1 MSTENQVP
9 KSQLPRVAITM
20 GDAAGVG
27 PEIIAAAWSSA
38 RLHGRC
44 EPFVLGDPQVMR
56 RAVELRCSRPVQVQE
71 IKSVAEA
78 HPAVDCLPVLT
89 PPQSTKKFGNVADVR
104 RGEIDASAGAAA
116 YDAIRAAGELALAG
130 DVDAIVTA
138 PIHKKSLRE
147 AGVEFPGHT
156 ELFAEM
162 CGVPEFAMMLFRP
175 APAEQTAADGR
186 RGSPG
191 LGVAHV
197 TLHMALRD
205 VFEHLTGEAIVEKSR
220 LLDGMLRDLH
230 LGNSGERQSGQ
241 APFTPRL
248 GVAALNPHGGESG
261 LFGREEIDLI
271 APAVE
276 AARSAG
282 LDVHGPI
289 PADTLFR
296 HAAAG
301 AYDGVVAMYHD
312 QGHIALKLLGIHD
325 AVNVTLGL
333 PIVRTSVAH
342 GTAFDIAW
350 QGKAA
355 PDSLLQAVEVAAG
368 LARAKQL
375 TAAND

>member
-1 MSTENQVP
+1 
-9 KSQLPRVAITM
+9 
-20 GDAAGVG
+20 
-27 PEIIAAAWSSA
+27 
-38 RLHGRC
+38 
-44 EPFVLGDPQVMR
+44 
-56 RAVELRCSRPVQVQE
+56 
-71 IKSVAEA
+71 
-78 HPAVDCLPVLT
+78 
-89 PPQSTKKFGNVADVR
+89 
-104 RGEIDASAGAAA
+104 
-116 YDAIRAAGELALAG
+116 
-130 DVDAIVTA
+130 
-138 PIHKKSLRE
+138 
-147 AGVEFPGHT
+147 
-156 ELFAEM
+156 
-162 CGVPEFAMMLFRP
+162 
-175 APAEQTAADGR
+175 
-186 RGSPG
+186 
-191 LGVAHV
+191 
-197 TLHMALRD
+197 MALRD